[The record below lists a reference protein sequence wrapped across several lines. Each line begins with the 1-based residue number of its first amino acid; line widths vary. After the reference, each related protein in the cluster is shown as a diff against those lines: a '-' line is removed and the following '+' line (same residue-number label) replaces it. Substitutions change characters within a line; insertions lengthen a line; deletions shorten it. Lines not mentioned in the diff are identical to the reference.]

1 MFYNY
6 TYAPEDTE
14 VNGAWLG
21 QQLLHGPASEHKAYL
36 LPGAATLQQCVQSEG
51 VGFLH

>member
-14 VNGAWLG
+14 VSGAWLG
-21 QQLLHGPASEHKAYL
+21 QRLPRGPASDGGL
-36 LPGAATLQQCVQSEG
+36 LSPGAAALQQCVQPEG